1 MRFELLREFI
11 QCEFV
16 ILGSLV
22 LYFDGAHE
30 RTNSARDIPVSTS
43 FPAKQ

>member
-1 MRFELLREFI
+1 MREIAIKVRLVLLGEFI

-22 LYFDGAHE
+22 LYFDGA
-30 RTNSARDIPVSTS
+30 D
-43 FPAKQ
+43 K

>member
-1 MRFELLREFI
+1 LYDGLWEWLVEMRLVLLGEFI

-22 LYFDGAHE
+22 LYFDGA
-30 RTNSARDIPVSTS
+30 D
-43 FPAKQ
+43 K